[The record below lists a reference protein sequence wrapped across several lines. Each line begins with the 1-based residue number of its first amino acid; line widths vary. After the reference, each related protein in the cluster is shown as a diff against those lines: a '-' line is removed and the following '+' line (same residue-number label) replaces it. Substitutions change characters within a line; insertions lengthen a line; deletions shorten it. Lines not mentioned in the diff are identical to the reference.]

1 MLRIVSGRFL
11 MLHVVRRM
19 VLEEAEGKP
28 AGARPSPGAP
38 RPWRRWRRMLY
49 TASGLFFMIH
59 NARSFSDAVY
69 TVRLFLMLYTLRIAG
84 PTVDTLH
91 VPIDYFRRF

>member
-28 AGARPSPGAP
+28 AGARPSPGVRGP
-38 RPWRRWRRMLY
+38 GGGPGGPMDFC
-49 TASGLFFMIH
+49 SGC
-59 NARSFSDAVY
+59 V
-69 TVRLFLMLYTLRIAG
+69 
-84 PTVDTLH
+84 
-91 VPIDYFRRF
+91 